1 MISWVGVKNIKK
13 EKDNKG
19 KLTLSNVFVMITMFI
34 VGLSDVIGLNIVL
47 QIGGITLS
55 GLSLA
60 ILVGIILNAILVK
73 FNK

>member
-1 MISWVGVKNIKK
+1 
-13 EKDNKG
+13 
-19 KLTLSNVFVMITMFI
+19 MFI